1 VNEEPA
7 AEERHDAPAG
17 QPLPPA
23 PEPDALPPI
32 EPVPG
37 GQAPAAWAAPRDADG
52 GGEPAASS
60 GEREWD
66 TWQAPDFVPPAS
78 AGFSPEED
86 PAAAQAA
93 SRRRTRNLIREL
105 VETGL
110 LALLVFLAVRASFQ
124 NYRVHGHSMDP
135 TLQDG
140 EFLLVNRLEYAQIN
154 VDKLG
159 RFIPFLDTS
168 GDDKRN
174 VFHGPERGDIVILED
189 PRNPSGDRLVKRV
202 IGLPGEKLEI
212 VNGVVYINGHKLDEP
227 YIKQVPT
234 GNTPPVVLPPNEYF
248 VMGDN
253 RNNSDDS
260 RFLGLIPRDLII
272 GKAMVAFWPTN
283 KFGLAPNEAPTLEP
297 QVTR

>member
-1 VNEEPA
+1 VETVPDEQA
-7 AEERHDAPAG
+7 RLIWSARADDA
-17 QPLPPA
+17 
-23 PEPDALPPI
+23 
-32 EPVPG
+32 
-37 GQAPAAWAAPRDADG
+37 APAA
-52 GGEPAASS
+52 ASS
-60 GEREWD
+60 PQREWD
-66 TWQAPDFVPPAS
+66 TWHAPAES
-78 AGFSPEED
+78 GFSPAED
-86 PAAAQAA
+86 PAGAQAA
-93 SRRRTRNLIREL
+93 RRANSTRNLVREL

-140 EFLLVNRLEYAQIN
+140 EFLLVNRLEYSRIDI
-154 VDKLG
+154 DKLG

-168 GDDKRN
+168 GDQKRN
-174 VFHGPERGDIVILED
+174 VFHGPDRGDIVILED
-189 PRNPSGDRLVKRV
+189 PRDPSGDRLVKRV

-234 GNTPPVVLPPNEYF
+234 GNTPPIVLPADEYF

-272 GKAMVAFWPTN
+272 GKAMVAFWPKD
-283 KFGLAPNEAPTLEP
+283 KFGLAPNEAARLEP
-297 QVTR
+297 AVTR